1 MRSFRPALI
10 ALGFHSIPSVAGEHE
25 TTVEVIECFIMW
37 GGAGARGV
45 ALRGSNS
52 AAPTIKEARFRETG
66 RRVFAF
72 SDLRS
77 LAHAFVRRGTPDEM
91 LRQFKPV
98 IAATFEVGPRHV
110 GYAQWTADT
119 RLPFIIDIDNVEVS
133 VWARGGAYGESRAT
147 ARSRLF
153 SAKTTHRAQ

>member
-25 TTVEVIECFIMW
+25 TTVEVIECFIIW
-37 GGAGARGV
+37 GAGARGV

-98 IAATFEVGPRHV
+98 IAATFEVGPRYV

-133 VWARGGAYGESRAT
+133 VWAREGGLWRKPRDRAKSSIQ
-147 ARSRLF
+147 R
-153 SAKTTHRAQ
+153 